1 MSFIQPL
8 LEEMIGRDGSDL
20 HLVAG
25 DPPRMRL
32 FGNLTQVRDE
42 ALKNAELTQAVEEI
56 MTPQAKET
64 LKQNEQADFAYSME
78 GLARFRVNAFRH
90 LGGIGAIMRAIPSR
104 AKSLE
109 ELSLPD
115 VIGKLCRETQGLI
128 LVTGKTGSGKS
139 TTLAAM
145 IDDINRRVNGHILTI
160 EDPIEFVHG
169 RKNCLVSQREIGLH
183 SDTFSGALHS
193 ALREDPDV
201 ILVGELRDLETM
213 STAITAAEMGILVMG
228 TLHTNGAIQTVD
240 RIVNAFPSEKQ
251 GHVRTMLST
260 SLRGVIS
267 QQLCRAKSGN
277 GRVAAIEVLVNTAAI
292 SNLLRLGKLDQL
304 ESAMQAGGRSGMLT
318 MDHALQ
324 ELLDRRFISGREAYE
339 RAIGK
344 DRFRIYADQPDR

>member
-1 MSFIQPL
+1 MSLIHPL

-20 HLVAG
+20 HLIAG

-32 FGNLTQVRDE
+32 YGNLTELRE
-42 ALKNAELTQAVEEI
+42 EPLKNAELTEAVEAI
-56 MTPQAKET
+56 MTAQAREALQRT
-64 LKQNEQADFAYSME
+64 EQADFAYQVD

-104 AKSLE
+104 AKSIE
-109 ELSLPD
+109 ELALPD

-145 IDDINRRVNGHILTI
+145 VDDINRRMNGHILTI
-160 EDPIEFVHG
+160 EDPIEFVHQ
-169 RKNCLVSQREIGLH
+169 RKNCLISQREIGLH
-183 SDTFSGALHS
+183 SQTFSDALHS
-193 ALREDPDV
+193 SLREDPDV

-228 TLHTNGAIQTVD
+228 TLHTNGATPTVD

-267 QQLCRAKSGN
+267 QQLCRAKSGK
-277 GRVAAIEVLVNTAAI
+277 GRVAAFEILVNTAAI
-292 SNLLRLGKLDQL
+292 SNLLRQGKLDQL
-304 ESAMQAGGRSGMLT
+304 ESAMQAGGKTGMVT
-318 MDHALQ
+318 MDAALQ

-339 RAIGK
+339 KAISK